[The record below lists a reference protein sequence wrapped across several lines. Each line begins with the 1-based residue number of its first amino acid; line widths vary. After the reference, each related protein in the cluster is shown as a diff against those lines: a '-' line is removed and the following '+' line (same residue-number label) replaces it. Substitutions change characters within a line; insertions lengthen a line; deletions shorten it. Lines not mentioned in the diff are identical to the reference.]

1 MGETKSDVLQGTL
14 GLMVLKTL
22 DPWVRF
28 MVTVS
33 LAASNR
39 SATIRLN
46 QGTIYPALLRLDAV
60 GEYPQQ

>member
-1 MGETKSDVLQGTL
+1 MGETKSDVLPRHPTSWSS
-14 GLMVLKTL
+14 KTL